1 MPKPEY
7 IEMDIVAPAKIN
19 LGLDVGKNIVDGRHR
34 LSTVMQ
40 SISLCDKLH
49 VCADWDPPHADVQI
63 DMTYAEGI
71 DQEDVSLED
80 NLAYKAIMSFCDY
93 IGKPM
98 GDRIHIT
105 LQKNIPTKSGL
116 GGGSSDCAA
125 VIKLMALLYRL
136 DPNGKEAIEVA
147 RSLGSDVAFF
157 LDGGCAKFGGFGD
170 VIENRFET
178 PKLYLALARPHE
190 GLSTPDVYKTFDK
203 MSTSDD
209 LQGEDF
215 SQKQLVEHLSS
226 KKSST
231 TKIASSIGNSLQ
243 LAACK
248 LNSEISYIIS
258 TFDSLPGVLKSSV
271 SGSGSAC
278 YAICEDEISAKK
290 AVEEMKNQGFWSVA
304 CDSVSFG
311 AGWNVN

>member
-7 IEMDIVAPAKIN
+7 IEMDILAPAKIN
-19 LGLDVGKNIVDGRHR
+19 LGLDVGKNIVDGRHT

-63 DMTYAEGI
+63 DMTFGAGI
-71 DQEDVSLED
+71 GHEEVSLKD
-80 NLAYKAIMSFCDY
+80 NLAYKAIMAFCDY

-170 VIENRFET
+170 VIENRYKT

-203 MSTSDD
+203 MSNSI
-209 LQGEDF
+209 DF
-215 SQKQLVEHLSS
+215 DAIDSSQKQLVKYLAS
-226 KKSST
+226 KNATS

-243 LAACK
+243 AAACE
-248 LNSEISYIIS
+248 LNSEISNIIS
-258 TFDSLPGVLKSSV
+258 TFDSMPGVLKSSV

-278 YAICEDEISAKK
+278 YAICEDENAAKN
-290 AVEEMKNQGFWSVA
+290 AVEKMKNLGFWSVA